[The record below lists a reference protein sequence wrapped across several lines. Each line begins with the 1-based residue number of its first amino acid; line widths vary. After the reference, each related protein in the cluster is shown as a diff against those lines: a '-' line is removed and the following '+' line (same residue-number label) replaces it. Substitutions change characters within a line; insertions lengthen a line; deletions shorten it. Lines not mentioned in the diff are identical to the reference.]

1 MKKVSILVPENSVM
15 QAIADPQYLFSAVN
29 QFMSVN
35 GKKPLF
41 DVQLVGFKKKVKL
54 NGGLFSVNTSQLLKD
69 IESTDLI
76 IIPALFGDMQTAITS
91 NRKLIPW
98 INDQYNKGSE
108 IASLCVGAFLLAS
121 TGLLNGKL
129 PLQCF
134 KGKKSILMN

>member
-54 NGGLFSVNTSQLLKD
+54 NGGVFCKYVPT
-69 IESTDLI
+69 
-76 IIPALFGDMQTAITS
+76 
-91 NRKLIPW
+91 
-98 INDQYNKGSE
+98 
-108 IASLCVGAFLLAS
+108 
-121 TGLLNGKL
+121 
-129 PLQCF
+129 F
-134 KGKKSILMN
+134 KRY